1 MYVLMLLSLGVFIF
15 FGSKAYF
22 EEDII
27 KLLPRSSMD
36 SELAFSEIELKDK
49 VFLMAVAADSA
60 QVTPE
65 ELGGH
70 LEAFC
75 HLLEEADS
83 SSGLIR
89 SMLYKLDAEM
99 ALGAMDYALAH
110 LPTFIDTS
118 WYRSFDEA
126 LDPEALDAQMQR
138 NYDLIMEDEDGMTT
152 QLVSMDP
159 LALRNKLIQRILPEE
174 GGSVGGWVGFTVGST
189 SSSGLF
195 PEWYAPRLF
204 FARRIN

>member
-1 MYVLMLLSLGVFIF
+1 MYLLMILSLGIF
-15 FGSKAYF
+15 AYFGSKAYF

-36 SELAFSEIELKDK
+36 SELAFSDIELKDK
-49 VFLMAVAADSA
+49 VFLIAAPADSA
-60 QVTPE
+60 QLSPE
-65 ELGGH
+65 ELGQH

-89 SMLYKLDAEM
+89 SMLYKLDVEM

-118 WYRSFDEA
+118 WYSSFSAA
-126 LDPEALDAQMQR
+126 LEPEALDAQMQR

-159 LALRNKLIQRILPEE
+159 LALRDRLICRVLPEE
-174 GGSVGGWVGFTVGST
+174 GGSVGGFII
-189 SSSGLF
+189 
-195 PEWYAPRLF
+195 Y
-204 FARRIN
+204 